1 MKIAI
6 GQINST
12 IGDFSGNRRRILDA
26 ATTAL
31 GQGAR
36 VIVFPELCV
45 CGYPPM
51 DLLDHATFVEENN
64 RSLRQL
70 QKELPREI
78 AAVVGLVD
86 WNHETPGRAIQN
98 TAAVIHQGQVVFRQ
112 AKRLLP
118 TYDVFDEARYFEP
131 ATSSGIWLFQGERLG
146 IAICEDLWAGTE
158 PAPGVRY
165 QNNPVRDLLDQGA
178 TVLLS
183 PAASPFYKG
192 KASFR
197 RELAE
202 RIGRQASLPL
212 IYVNAVGGNDS
223 LIFDGGSFA
232 TRGSGEVLEESAR
245 FREDLTLVDLTPL
258 PESPTEAERAAP
270 RHLPPS
276 NEPTDEISE
285 IEAALVLGLRDYLE
299 KTGFSRVHLGL
310 SGGIDSAVVAA
321 LAVKALGPERVTG
334 FLMPSRYSSPGSI
347 TDAEALADNLGIQRE
362 ILPIDPLYQAVTA
375 CLEDQFAGTA
385 PGLAEENIQARL
397 RGLLMMSW
405 SNKFGSLTLTT
416 GNKSELAVGY
426 CTLYGDMAG
435 ALAVLGDVLKTEVF
449 ALARFMNREREIIP
463 ENTIVKPPSA
473 ELRPDQKDEDSL
485 PPYPLLDTILEE
497 YLLENRTFQE
507 IVSRGHD
514 PATVEHVLGLV
525 ARSEYKRRQ
534 APPVLKVSPRAF
546 GTGRRIPIARHI
558 YETSR

>member
-12 IGDFSGNRRRILDA
+12 IGDFSGNQARILEASLA
-26 ATTAL
+26 AQN
-31 GQGAR
+31 QGAR
-36 VIVFPELCV
+36 VIVFPELSL

-51 DLLDHATFVEENN
+51 DLLDHATFIEENN
-64 RSLRQL
+64 RALRQL
-70 QKELPREI
+70 QQDLPREI
-78 AAVVGLVD
+78 AVVVGLVE
-86 WNHETPGRAIQN
+86 WKSGAPGTTIQN
-98 TAAVIHQGQVVFRQ
+98 TAVVIHQGQVVFRQ

-131 ATSSGIWLFQGERLG
+131 AESSGIWTFEGHRLG

-158 PAPGVRY
+158 PAPGIRY
-165 QNNPVRDLLDQGA
+165 RRNPVRDLLDQGA
-178 TVLLS
+178 TILLS

-197 RELAE
+197 RDLAE
-202 RIGRQASLPL
+202 QIGRQAEIPL
-212 IYVNAVGGNDS
+212 IYVNAAGGNDS

-232 TRGSGEVLEESAR
+232 TRGAGEVLAESSR
-245 FREDLTLVDLTPL
+245 FREDLTLVDL
-258 PESPTEAERAAP
+258 EAP
-270 RHLPPS
+270 RKPPGAVGAPRTHLAQLH
-276 NEPTDEISE
+276 ELEE
-285 IEAALVLGLRDYLE
+285 LQEALVLGLRDYLA

-310 SGGIDSAVVAA
+310 SGGIDSAVVAV
-321 LAVKALGPERVTG
+321 LAVKALGAERVTG

-347 TDAEALADNLGIQRE
+347 TDAEALADALGIERDT
-362 ILPIDPLYQAVTA
+362 LPIDPLYQAVTA
-375 CLEDQFAGTA
+375 SLQEQFAGTS

-449 ALARFMNREREIIP
+449 ALARYINREKEIIP
-463 ENTIVKPPSA
+463 ENTILKPPSA
-473 ELRPDQKDEDSL
+473 ELRPDQTDQDSL
-485 PPYPLLDTILEE
+485 PPYPVLDGILEE

-507 IVSRGHD
+507 IVTRGYD
-514 PATVEHVLGLV
+514 PATVEHVLNLV

-534 APPVLKVSPRAF
+534 APPVLKVSRRAF
-546 GTGRRIPIARHI
+546 GTGRRIPVARHV
-558 YETSR
+558 YESSR